1 MIGVFSVSKTTSRSN
16 TSIKTSCCKAVAVA
30 VTVRLLTSALRFRP
44 RSSKAYRGCIRAL
57 ELDTVVAS
65 SCSGV
70 WALGHT
76 LSYVVL
82 KIL

>member
-1 MIGVFSVSKTTSRSN
+1 MFPKRRLDPTHPSKLLVVKPLLLLLRSDCLLRHFVFD
-16 TSIKTSCCKAVAVA
+16 
-30 VTVRLLTSALRFRP
+30 
-44 RSSKAYRGCIRAL
+44 KAYRGCIRAL